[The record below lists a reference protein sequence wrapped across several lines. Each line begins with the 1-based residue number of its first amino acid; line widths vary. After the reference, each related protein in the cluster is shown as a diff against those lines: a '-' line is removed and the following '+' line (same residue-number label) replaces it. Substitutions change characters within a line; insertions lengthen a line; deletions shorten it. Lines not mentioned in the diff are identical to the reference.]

1 MTKYILVGIPQG
13 SVSGPLLLLIY
24 MNGLSDRKTSI
35 SKILTDDVSLFL
47 RSVIKRILILSQF

>member
-1 MTKYILVGIPQG
+1 MAKYILVGIPQG

-24 MNGLSDRKTSI
+24 MNGLSDRKASI

-47 RSVIKRILILSQF
+47 RSVIKRILILIQF